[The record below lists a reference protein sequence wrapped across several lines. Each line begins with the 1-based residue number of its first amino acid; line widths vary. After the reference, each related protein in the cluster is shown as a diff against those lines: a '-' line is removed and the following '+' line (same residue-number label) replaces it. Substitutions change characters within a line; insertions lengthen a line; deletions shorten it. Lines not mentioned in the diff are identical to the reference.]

1 MNLPVAPAYIAN
13 AGNFTGG
20 PPGYRFNLYFP
31 IWNTNWSFGKNGKSA
46 ALPQESLVRLLLLP
60 ASGA

>member
-1 MNLPVAPAYIAN
+1 MNLPAVPAYIAN

-31 IWNTNWSFGKNGKSA
+31 IWSTNWSFDKNGKSA
-46 ALPQESLVRLLLLP
+46 ALLQESLARLLSP
-60 ASGA
+60 RMSGA